1 MFFSIAGM
9 PPFSGF
15 LAKIFILFELI
26 ESNQLIGSIL
36 IILISA
42 ISVFYYIRVIK
53 VVFFE
58 SKEIHK
64 NTEQFHTNFNIGFFN
79 CDYLIIASLLFLL
92 FFFFFKP
99 TLLLLF

>member
-42 ISVFYYIRVIK
+42 ISVFYYIRVVK
-53 VVFFE
+53 VVFLNQKKFIKIRNN
-58 SKEIHK
+58 SI
-64 NTEQFHTNFNIGFFN
+64 QI
-79 CDYLIIASLLFLL
+79 LI
-92 FFFFFKP
+92 
-99 TLLLLF
+99 